1 MHPALPRRA
10 PRAFTLIELLTVIAI
25 IGILAAI
32 IIPVVGSVRQK
43 ARMTTSMSNLRQLGS
58 AMQIFVNDNKQTLP
72 VNSTTHPTHYWYREL
87 WKIIYAG
94 QTVPAMPPTP
104 DTYDRYVEVFGNT
117 VFITPLMED
126 VASPR
131 SYGYNAYLSQFTT
144 AGAATNPATPLQFT
158 HVANPAR
165 TVALGDSGSI
175 NLFRSNARARND
187 GLVFCVFV
195 DGHVDKLYPPDVGN
209 PNPVASDKRMPY
221 TEGSTFW
228 RGVSRSPT
236 GTQLPVW

>member
-1 MHPALPRRA
+1 MNPRSPSRRA
-10 PRAFTLIELLTVIAI
+10 RAFTLIELLTVIAI

-87 WKIIYAG
+87 WKIVYSG

-104 DTYDRYVEVFGNT
+104 DTRDRFVEVFGNT
-117 VFITPLMED
+117 VFHTPLMED
-126 VASPR
+126 IAAPR
-131 SYGYNAYLSQFTT
+131 SYGYNAYLSQYNSG
-144 AGAATNPATPLQFT
+144 GAATNPATPLRFS

-165 TVALGDSGSI
+165 TVALGDATSI
-175 NLFRSNARARND
+175 NIARDTAKARND

-195 DGHVDKLYPPDVGN
+195 DGHVDKLYPPEVAN
-209 PNPVASDKRMPY
+209 PNPAAGDRRMPY
-221 TEGSTFW
+221 NTGSTFW

-236 GTQLPVW
+236 GTVLTVW